1 MRLSNCLLIAAL
13 LAVTFA
19 AASTE
24 QPGAAKSDQPC
35 PAGTSPN
42 PRQSVGDLY
51 LPAGASPYST
61 ILLTRHRLAT
71 GETLPAELGVPI
83 MYVVESGVLEYPS
96 QTGVGIMQG
105 PPSCIP
111 DDGHFSGGGSFTI
124 TEDNFV
130 PVSAG
135 MTMVAEHGLNGPLR
149 AGGTMPLVM
158 LEVRVLV
165 PEIDPASGLPIVDP
179 VIAAREQNRD
189 FRRRKE
195 ACKARERAIAK
206 GTPVAP
212 LSAPPVYI
220 ETPEPTPAFTT
231 AGWQSDSNRDRYKTP
246 RICEGSRVRE

>member
-1 MRLSNCLLIAAL
+1 MRLPGRLLVAAL
-13 LAVTFA
+13 LAATFA
-19 AASTE
+19 AASTG
-24 QPGAAKSDQPC
+24 QPGGAAMAQTC
-35 PAGTSPN
+35 PTGTSPN

-51 LPAGASPYST
+51 LPTGAIPYST
-61 ILLTRHRLAT
+61 ILLTRYTLAP
-71 GETLPAELGVPI
+71 GETMPAELDVPI

-111 DDGHFSGGGSFTI
+111 DDSHFSGGGSFTI

-130 PVSAG
+130 PVSSG
-135 MTMVAEHGLNGPLR
+135 MTMIAEHGLAGPLR
-149 AGGTMPLVM
+149 AGGPMPLVV
-158 LEVRVLV
+158 LEVRVMV

-189 FRRRKE
+189 FRLRKE

-220 ETPEPTPAFTT
+220 EAAEPTPAFTT
-231 AGWQSDSNRDRYKTP
+231 SGWASDVTRERRKTP
-246 RICEGSRVRE
+246 RTCKDS

>member
-1 MRLSNCLLIAAL
+1 M
-13 LAVTFA
+13 
-19 AASTE
+19 
-24 QPGAAKSDQPC
+24 
-35 PAGTSPN
+35 
-42 PRQSVGDLY
+42 
-51 LPAGASPYST
+51 
-61 ILLTRHRLAT
+61 
-71 GETLPAELGVPI
+71 PAEIDVPI

-96 QTGVGIMQG
+96 QTGIGIMQG

-135 MTMVAEHGLNGPLR
+135 MTLIAEHGLAGPLR
-149 AGGTMPLVM
+149 AGGTMPLVV
-158 LEVRVLV
+158 LEVRVMV
-165 PEIDPASGLPIVDP
+165 PEIDPATGLPIVDP

-189 FRRRKE
+189 FRLRKE

-212 LSAPPVYI
+212 LSAPPVYV

-231 AGWQSDSNRDRYKTP
+231 AGWQSDPNRDRYKIP
-246 RICEGSRVRE
+246 RICEGARERE